1 MRTTILAAMAVAM
14 LGGTAIAQEFKPAI
28 VFDRG
33 GKFDKSFNEAAY
45 NGIEKFK
52 KETNTEYRDFE
63 ITNDAQREQ
72 AMQRFARDGHNP
84 VIVIGFSFGTTL
96 EKVAKEF
103 PTRASPSSTARS
115 TRRTCARPCSRSMRA
130 PTSSA

>member
-1 MRTTILAAMAVAM
+1 MKKTILAVVLTAL
-14 LGGTAIAQEFKPAI
+14 LGGTALAQDLKPAI

-52 KETNTEYRDFE
+52 KETGLDYRDFE

-72 AMQRFARDGHNP
+72 A
-84 VIVIGFSFGTTL
+84 I
-96 EKVAKEF
+96 
-103 PTRASPSSTARS
+103 RS
-115 TRRTCARPCSRSMRA
+115 
-130 PTSSA
+130 